1 MFASRHVVD
10 QRTPL
15 GGTGGADLT
24 ADGIDLLRDEL
35 AKDGEGGVHDVAAH
49 VAEGT

>member
-15 GGTGGADLT
+15 GGAGGADGT
-24 ADGIDLLRDEL
+24 ADSVDFFWDEL
-35 AKDGEGGVHDVAAH
+35 PEDGEGGVHDVAAH